1 MISPIGLLP
10 APEPLEE
17 ELNSP
22 VLILVLLT
30 YIPYS
35 SDETSNSMVN
45 SCEIGQFT
53 LPYGIRLGGP
63 SASVLL
69 RYIIS
74 IIGPQI
80 AIQSAKGISTVH
92 KPQILAKRTNIQI
105 TMFEYFHKLIGSNAT
120 LHNISPINTSATI
133 GSYKSILYR

>member
-1 MISPIGLLP
+1 MTLITVSILSVLIVEIGWIVLIAPIGFLP

-30 YIPYS
+30 YIPDS
-35 SDETSNSMVN
+35 PDETSNSMVN
-45 SCEIGQFT
+45 GCKIGQFT
-53 LPYGIRLGGP
+53 LPYGIRLGGA

-74 IIGPQI
+74 IIRPQI
-80 AIQSAKGISTVH
+80 AIQGPKGISIVD
-92 KPQILAKRTNIQI
+92 K
-105 TMFEYFHKLIGSNAT
+105 M
-120 LHNISPINTSATI
+120 
-133 GSYKSILYR
+133 